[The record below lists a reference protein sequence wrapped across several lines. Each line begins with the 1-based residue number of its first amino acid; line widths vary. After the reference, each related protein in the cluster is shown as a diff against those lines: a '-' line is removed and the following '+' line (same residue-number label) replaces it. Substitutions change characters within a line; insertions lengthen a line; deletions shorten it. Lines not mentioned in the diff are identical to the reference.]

1 VSADDAQPGR
11 DAATAPVCYRH
22 PGRETY
28 VRCARCER
36 PICPDCMNPASVGFQ
51 CPNCV
56 REGSRTARPARTVF
70 GGAAASGERG
80 LVTKA
85 LLGTNVGLWLVT
97 VVITL
102 ASGQIPVSEFGRFL
116 AFGASTPI
124 TNDFGAL
131 PALRLPDGTAID
143 GIASG
148 EYYRLLTAGFLHYG
162 LLHLALNMYALWI
175 LGRECER
182 LLGQWRFVVLYLVTG
197 LGGNVAVY
205 LFAATNG
212 AVVGAS
218 GSIFGLFGALFF
230 FFRKLRVDVRGL
242 VGLIV
247 ANLLL
252 SVFIAAISLS
262 AHVGG
267 LLVGALYGLVLA
279 YAPKGQLRTPVQIG
293 GAVAILAVLAVLV
306 AVRTAAL
313 A

>member
-1 VSADDAQPGR
+1 
-11 DAATAPVCYRH
+11 
-22 PGRETY
+22 
-28 VRCARCER
+28 
-36 PICPDCMNPASVGFQ
+36 M
-51 CPNCV
+51 
-56 REGSRTARPARTVF
+56 RPARTVF
-70 GGAAASGERG
+70 GGEAGTGERG
-80 LVTKA
+80 LVTKT
-85 LLGTNVGLWLVT
+85 LLGTNIGLWLLT
-97 VVITL
+97 VLITL
-102 ASGQIPVSEFGRFL
+102 SSGQIAVSEFGRFL
-116 AFGASTPI
+116 AFGAVTPV
-124 TNDFGAL
+124 TTEFGAL
-131 PALRLPDGTAID
+131 PAERLPDGTVLG
-143 GIASG
+143 GIAGG

-182 LLGQWRFVVLYLVTG
+182 LLGPWRFVVLYLVAG

-205 LFAATNG
+205 LFSATNG

-252 SVFIAAISLS
+252 GVFIAAISLS

-267 LLVGALYGLVLA
+267 LLTGALCGLMLA
-279 YAPKGQLRTPVQIG
+279 YAPRGRLRTLLQIG
-293 GAVAILAVLAVLV
+293 GAAAILAVLAVLV
-306 AVRTAAL
+306 VVRTGQL